1 MKMTWADLNS
11 LDVAEVDFRPPVLA
25 LHGAASSGQQW
36 HGLSDYLRGR
46 YRLHAPDLAGYG
58 DAQLNVARGM
68 EQIAASLIAAMQR
81 NDAPMHVVGH
91 LHGAALA
98 MEVAMSR
105 PDLVLSLTLIEP
117 AVYHL
122 LRDGDPND
130 VALFAAL
137 SVLAEEIDTAVGANV
152 PAAAMRAYIDFWH
165 GKGAWG
171 NSSGALRHKLAAQA
185 ARVASDLAAS
195 LARSWPLGSC
205 ARLVCPTLAVMALES
220 PLASLRVT
228 EMVAEAIPGARLVMV
243 PDAGHMAPLTDPHII
258 DPLIAAHLRAADRSG
273 RNLRAWHNARAW
285 SSAAR

>member
-1 MKMTWADLNS
+1 MKTTWADLNR

-46 YRLHAPDLAGYG
+46 YWVHAPDLPGYG
-58 DAQLNVARGM
+58 DTHAAHSLG
-68 EQIAASLIAAMQR
+68 QIAASLIAVMQR
-81 NDAPMHVVGH
+81 NDTPIHVVGH

-98 MEVAMSR
+98 MQIAMAR
-105 PDLVLSLTLIEP
+105 PDLVRSLTLIEP

-130 VALFAAL
+130 VALLAKL
-137 SVLAEEIDTAVGANV
+137 TELAEEIDAAVGANE
-152 PAAAMRAYIDFWH
+152 PAAAMRVYIDFWH
-165 GKGAWG
+165 GQGAWE

-185 ARVASDLAAS
+185 AQVASDLAAS
-195 LARSWPLGSC
+195 LTKSWPLGNC
-205 ARLVCPTLAVMALES
+205 AQLVCPTLAVMALES

-228 EMVAEAIPGARLVMV
+228 EMVAETIPDARLVMV

-258 DPLIAAHLRAADRSG
+258 DPMIAAHLTAADRS
-273 RNLRAWHNARAW
+273 RRDLQAWHTARAW